1 MKWLN
6 DLFGTRSL
14 EYPTPTAGVSE
25 DKSPNVVA
33 KWFAPRVLDYPLPTA
48 PTRPGLS
55 LVPPSKL
62 PVSSDGREVATVL
75 MLTPNGDAV
84 PITFVTDPRIA
95 PAVVAQAPTAQV
107 APSSLPVVQSSAPV
121 AQSSA
126 PVAQSGAQS
135 AAQSPPASVASPAAT
150 TIAQPLIVAQA
161 SGGSGPRDVILRA
174 WSFNPDFDGPG
185 ISRFCD
191 ENGDI
196 AESVEDD
203 DLLELLEWV
212 SIDSDA
218 VCFRVPDGC
227 NAVEILTG
235 PIEVVPN
242 VGTDSDLDFPI
253 ATGQVRVLAN
263 GCACAVDNLRPGDTL
278 QIVVPWRGSGAV
290 SLPAGRLRQLVHARF
305 YAQSAIN

>member
-14 EYPTPTAGVSE
+14 DYPTPTVAGGSSE
-25 DKSPNVVA
+25 KSPNVVA
-33 KWFAPRVLDYPLPTA
+33 KWFAPRVLDYPLPTT
-48 PTRPGLS
+48 PTRPGIS
-55 LVPPSKL
+55 LVPPGRLAASD
-62 PVSSDGREVATVL
+62 DGRDMATVL
-75 MLTPNGDAV
+75 MLTPDGDAV
-84 PITFVTDPRIA
+84 PITFVTDRRTG
-95 PAVVAQAPTAQV
+95 PAIVAQAPTAPG
-107 APSSLPVVQSSAPV
+107 AASSPPV
-121 AQSSA
+121 AQ
-126 PVAQSGAQS
+126 VAQSGAPV
-135 AAQSPPASVASPAAT
+135 AQPAPAT
-150 TIAQPLIVAQA
+150 TPIAQPVIVAPA

-174 WSFNPDFDGPG
+174 WSLNPEFAGPG
-185 ISRFCD
+185 ISAFCD

-196 AESVEDD
+196 AESVQDD

-212 SIDSDA
+212 SIDSEP

-235 PIEVVPN
+235 PIEIVPN

-263 GCACAVDNLRPGDTL
+263 GCACTVDKLRPGDTL

-290 SLPAGRLRQLVHARF
+290 ALPAGRLRQLVHARF
-305 YAQSAIN
+305 YAQSPIN